1 MFFKSCLTREEKM
14 SYLELIFHAFI
25 TLFVVVNPLGAVPVF
40 SSLNARTSA
49 SWKRKM
55 ALKAPLVAF
64 LILLFFAFLG
74 NPFLAF
80 MSISIPAFRIG
91 GGLMLFAIAFGMLF
105 KESEE
110 KKIVESDE
118 VKAKDV
124 SVFPIGIPLLA
135 GPGSITAIILLV
147 NNQGGHFF
155 SQFLIICV
163 LVAIMLLVCGMFLL
177 TNKLAKYMTMTVNN
191 VITKVFGIILGA
203 LSMQYVIDGVLGVVK
218 SAF

>member
-1 MFFKSCLTREEKM
+1 M

-49 SWKRKM
+49 AWKRKM

-74 NPFLAF
+74 NPFLKF
-80 MSISIPAFRIG
+80 MGISIPAFRIG

-135 GPGSITAIILLV
+135 GPGSITAVILLV
-147 NNQGGHFF
+147 NNQTGHFF

-163 LVAIMLLVCGMFLL
+163 LVAIMLLVCGLFLL

-203 LSMQYVIDGVLGVVK
+203 LSMQFVIDGVLGVVRT
-218 SAF
+218 AF